1 MKDNKNMKANTENL
15 YSVVGSNFN
24 APMLPVI
31 KEINN
36 KDYVFYGE
44 LNLFPDKLI
53 ELYNSSAMHATC
65 INAIK
70 DGIFGEGIELI
81 GNEYCN
87 TKGETVDDVF
97 EKVVLDYTLYQGYSL
112 NVIWNREG
120 TAIAEIYHIPFN
132 NVRSGKMDEDDEV
145 VEYFFT
151 NHWDNT
157 RKYPAKPYRAFSATD
172 NKGDNASQIFYYYSY
187 TPGNDFYPLPAYAAG
202 LNDITLDAKVSRFH
216 VNNISNGL
224 APSLFISFKNGIPT
238 PEQRR
243 DVHSEIENTFSGEEN
258 AGRFFLSFSDADTAP
273 EVTPINA
280 ANDSYYLTLE
290 ERISSRILT
299 AHRIT
304 SPALLGIKDSTGFS
318 SVADEILVSYAH
330 FEGTVIEPKRKK
342 ILTSFG
348 YILKL
353 SGWNINI
360 CVIPNKIVETPQ
372 DMTEQEIATPDVPE
386 AENINNQPQS

>member
-1 MKDNKNMKANTENL
+1 MKENNENKENL

-24 APMLPVI
+24 APALPLI
-31 KEINN
+31 KEVNN

-44 LNLFPDKLI
+44 LNLFPDTLI
-53 ELYNSSAMHATC
+53 ELYNSSAMHRTC
-65 INAIK
+65 IDAIK

-97 EKVVLDYTLYQGYSL
+97 EKLVLDYTIYQGYSL
-112 NVIWNREG
+112 NVVWNKEG

-132 NVRSGKMDEDDEV
+132 NIRSGKMDEDDEV
-145 VEYFFT
+145 VEYYFT

-157 RKYPAKPYRAFSATD
+157 RKYPPTSYRSFSATD
-172 NKGDNASQIFYYYSY
+172 NKGDNASQIFYYYTY
-187 TPGNDFYPLPAYAAG
+187 TPGNSYYPLPAYQAG
-202 LNDITLDAKVSRFH
+202 VNDITLDAKVSRFH

-224 APSLFISFKNGIPT
+224 APSLFIAFKNGIPS

-243 DVHSEIENTFSGEEN
+243 DVYSEIEATFSGEEN

-273 EVTPINA
+273 EVTPITA

-290 ERISSRILT
+290 ERITSRILT

-318 SVADEILVSYAH
+318 SVADEIIVAYGH

-342 ILTSFG
+342 IVTSFG

-353 SGWNINI
+353 AGWNINI
-360 CVIPNKIVETPQ
+360 EVVPNKIIEAPQ
-372 DMTEQEIATPDVPE
+372 DVTAPDVPE
-386 AENINNQPQS
+386 DQNINNTPQA

>member
-1 MKDNKNMKANTENL
+1 MKENNENKENL

-24 APMLPVI
+24 APALPLI
-31 KEINN
+31 KEVNN

-44 LNLFPDKLI
+44 LNLFPDTLI
-53 ELYNSSAMHATC
+53 ELYNSSAMHRTC
-65 INAIK
+65 IDAIK

-97 EKVVLDYTLYQGYSL
+97 EKLVLDYTIYQGYSL
-112 NVIWNREG
+112 NVVWNKEG

-132 NVRSGKMDEDDEV
+132 NIRSGKMDEDDEV
-145 VEYFFT
+145 VEYYFT

-157 RKYPAKPYRAFSATD
+157 RKYPPTSYRSFSATD
-172 NKGDNASQIFYYYSY
+172 NKGDNASQIFYYYTY
-187 TPGNDFYPLPAYAAG
+187 TPGNSYYPLPAYQAG
-202 LNDITLDAKVSRFH
+202 VNDITLDAKVSRFH

-224 APSLFISFKNGIPT
+224 APSLFIAFKNGIPS

-243 DVHSEIENTFSGEEN
+243 DVYSEIEATFSGEEN

-273 EVTPINA
+273 EVTPITA

-290 ERISSRILT
+290 ERITSRILT

-318 SVADEILVSYAH
+318 SVADEIIVAYGH

-342 ILTSFG
+342 IVTSFG

-353 SGWNINI
+353 AGWNINI
-360 CVIPNKIVETPQ
+360 EVVPNKIIESPQ
-372 DMTEQEIATPDVPE
+372 DVTAPDVPE
-386 AENINNQPQS
+386 DQNINNTPQA